1 MDKFITIVE
10 ASKSSGISE
19 NDIIRIALN
28 GEISL
33 CANFDLVSSDADFIM
48 ELTGS
53 KIEVLGWLNTM
64 STELNG
70 EKHLNSN
77 SRFILRNVNSY
88 NFFDLNFNGDDTD
101 DDLTLPNGYEFG
113 HVVKPNQDI
122 VLTASVRLT
131 GVWRL
136 NNSFLKKCII
146 LGRCPNVSDVNLKP
160 FGNYDTSH
168 YLRISNVNYRSG
180 VDIDILYLSHDD
192 FNKIYNNQLDQQT
205 TKSIRIKNYTSQS
218 AAQIERHSAKRLSIL
233 MAAISLYKRFPNEC
247 SKNPSR
253 WGNLLWEKRYEYWS
267 EDDKTPLSK
276 DEIVKLLRK
285 AVKAPFEPPND

>member
-1 MDKFITIVE
+1 MDNFITIVE

-33 CANFDLVSSDADFIM
+33 CANFDFVSSDANFIM
-48 ELTGS
+48 ELSGS
-53 KIEVLGWLNTM
+53 KSEVLEWLNTIP
-64 STELNG
+64 TELNG

-77 SRFILRNVNSY
+77 SKFILRNVNSY
-88 NFFDLNFNGDDTD
+88 NFFDLNFPDDID
-101 DDLTLPNGYEFG
+101 DDLTLPNGYKFG

-146 LGRCPNVSDVNLKP
+146 LGRCPNVNDINLKP
-160 FGNYDTSH
+160 FGNYDVSH
-168 YLRISNVNYRSG
+168 YLRISNVNHRSG

-192 FNKIYNNQLDQQT
+192 FNKIYNDQLDQQT
-205 TKSIRIKNYTSQS
+205 TKNIRIKNYTSQS
-218 AAQIERHSAKRLSIL
+218 VAQIERHSAKRLRKVRISGEIL
-233 MAAISLYKRFPNEC
+233 L
-247 SKNPSR
+247 
-253 WGNLLWEKRYEYWS
+253 G
-267 EDDKTPLSK
+267 
-276 DEIVKLLRK
+276 
-285 AVKAPFEPPND
+285 